1 MTVYALVADV
11 FFSARIRETAKQLG
25 TACEMFRDPD
35 AIVARVAEARPDLVI
50 VDMNLKTG
58 DASAAVRALKAGAAA
73 VPVVGFLH
81 DAHDELIR
89 AARAAGCDK
98 VLSRGGL
105 TAKLPDLLAG

>member
-1 MTVYALVADV
+1 MIVYALCADL

-25 TACEMFRDPD
+25 TACEIFRDP
-35 AIVARVAEARPDLVI
+35 AAVVARVVATAPGLVI

-58 DASAAVRALKAGAAA
+58 DSAAAVRALKAAAPV

-81 DAHDELIR
+81 DAHEDLIR
-89 AARAAGCDK
+89 AAREAGCDK

-105 TAKLPDLLAG
+105 TAK